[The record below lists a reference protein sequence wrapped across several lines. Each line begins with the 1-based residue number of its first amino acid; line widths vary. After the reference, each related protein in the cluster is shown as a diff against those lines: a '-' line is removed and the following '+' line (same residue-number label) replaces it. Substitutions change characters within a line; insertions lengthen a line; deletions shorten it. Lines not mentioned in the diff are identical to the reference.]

1 MEVRGEES
9 RGGTAVTMGYNRK
22 QYHWT
27 GEDTKSA
34 EDRALDTFAELM
46 MERIKAIDK
55 DWQKPWI
62 EKGSFMMPRNLSGRP
77 YNGINTFLLLLYS
90 AKQKFDMPVFVTHNQ
105 IAYDLNNKSKLKE
118 DKTEKPAVDL
128 NPAEGENPGFVHVLK
143 GEKAFP
149 VFLSI
154 PTVREKDTNKPITL
168 SEYNDMTKEEQERYY
183 VRSYTHVY
191 NVYNLQQT
199 NLKEAR
205 PELYAKIEAK
215 FKELDK
221 NGIVPMEEG
230 QMFKFAPLDKM
241 VAENKWICPVRF
253 EENKGAYYSPSKNE
267 IVFPPKKNFIDGES
281 FYGNLLHE
289 MTHSTGSKELFGRL
303 ENKTDDRKFDY
314 AREELVAEMSAAVV
328 AHQYG
333 FDKHIKDDSA
343 AYLKSWLG
351 SLKEDPS
358 FLKTTLDDV
367 KRASGFI
374 NGKIEEMRLDVRE
387 IETITV
393 DVNDDGIADMAISDA
408 LADKKQGEN
417 ERGQEEL
424 AAKEIPTR
432 HGRSM

>member
-1 MEVRGEES
+1 
-9 RGGTAVTMGYNRK
+9 MGYNRK

-387 IETITV
+387 TMSMTTALQTWPSQMPLLTRSRARMREDRKNWLPRKYLPV
-393 DVNDDGIADMAISDA
+393 MDVQCDC
-408 LADKKQGEN
+408 
-417 ERGQEEL
+417 RF
-424 AAKEIPTR
+424 
-432 HGRSM
+432 

>member
-1 MEVRGEES
+1 
-9 RGGTAVTMGYNRK
+9 MGYNRK

-27 GEDTKSA
+27 GEDGKSA
-34 EDRALDTFAELM
+34 EDRALDTFTELM

-62 EKGSFMMPRNLSGRP
+62 EKGSFVMPRNLSGRP

-90 AKQKFDMPVFVTHNQ
+90 AKRKFDMPVFVTHNQ

-128 NPAEGENPGFVHVLK
+128 KPAEGENPSFVHVLK

-154 PTVREKDTNKPITL
+154 PMIKDQETNKPITL
-168 SEYNDMTKEEQERYY
+168 SEYNNMTREEQDKYY

-221 NGIVPMEEG
+221 SGIVPMEEG

-241 VAENKWICPVRF
+241 VDENKWICPVRF

-303 ENKTDDRKFDY
+303 ENKTDDKKFDY

-374 NGKIEEMRLDVRE
+374 SGKIEEMRLDVRE
-387 IETITV
+387 IQTVSV
-393 DVNDDGIADMAISDA
+393 DVNGDGITDLAISDA
-408 LADKKQGEN
+408 IADKKQGED
-417 ERGQEEL
+417 ERDSREEI
-424 AAKEIPTR
+424 AAKDMPMYR
-432 HGRSM
+432 GRS

>member
-1 MEVRGEES
+1 
-9 RGGTAVTMGYNRK
+9 MGYNRK

-128 NPAEGENPGFVHVLK
+128 NPVEGENPGFVHVLK

-374 NGKIEEMRLDVRE
+374 NSKIEEMRLDVRE
-387 IETITV
+387 IQTVSV
-393 DVNDDGIADMAISDA
+393 DVNGDGITDISISDA

-417 ERGQEEL
+417 EREPLEER
-424 AAKEIPTR
+424 AAKDIPMR

>member
-154 PTVREKDTNKPITL
+154 PTVREKDTNKPISL

-387 IETITV
+387 IETISV

>member
-1 MEVRGEES
+1 
-9 RGGTAVTMGYNRK
+9 MGYNRK

-105 IAYDLNNKSKLKE
+105 IAYDLNNKSKLDGKG
-118 DKTEKPAVDL
+118 DKPAVDL
-128 NPAEGENPGFVHVLK
+128 NPTEGENPGFVHILK

-154 PTVREKDTNKPITL
+154 PTIKEKNTNKPISL

-215 FKELDK
+215 FKELDSHV
-221 NGIVPMEEG
+221 IVPMEEG
-230 QMFKFAPLDKM
+230 QMFTFDPLDKM
-241 VAENKWICPVRF
+241 IAENKWICPVRL
-253 EENKGAYYSPSKNE
+253 EENQGAYYSPSKNE

-343 AYLKSWLG
+343 AYH
-351 SLKEDPS
+351 P
-358 FLKTTLDDV
+358 
-367 KRASGFI
+367 
-374 NGKIEEMRLDVRE
+374 
-387 IETITV
+387 
-393 DVNDDGIADMAISDA
+393 
-408 LADKKQGEN
+408 
-417 ERGQEEL
+417 
-424 AAKEIPTR
+424 
-432 HGRSM
+432 

>member
-1 MEVRGEES
+1 
-9 RGGTAVTMGYNRK
+9 MGYNRK

-62 EKGSFMMPRNLSGRP
+62 EKGNFVMPRNLSGRA
-77 YNGINTFLLLLYS
+77 YNGINTFLLLLFS
-90 AKQKFDMPVFVTHNQ
+90 AKRKFDMPVFVTHNQ

-149 VFLSI
+149 VFLTI
-154 PTVREKDTNKPITL
+154 PMIKDKETNKPITL
-168 SEYNDMTKEEQERYY
+168 SEYNDMTKEEQDKYY

-221 NGIVPMEEG
+221 SGIVPMEEG
-230 QMFKFAPLDKM
+230 QMFKFDPLDRM

-303 ENKTDDRKFDY
+303 ENKTDDKKFDY

-374 NGKIEEMRLDVRE
+374 SGKIEEMRLDVRE
-387 IETITV
+387 IQTVSV
-393 DVNDDGIADMAISDA
+393 DVNGDGITDLAISDA
-408 LADKKQGEN
+408 IADKKQGED
-417 ERGQEEL
+417 ERDSRDEI
-424 AAKEIPTR
+424 AAKDMPMYR
-432 HGRSM
+432 GRS

>member
-367 KRASGFI
+367 KRASSFI

-387 IETITV
+387 IETISV
-393 DVNDDGIADMAISDA
+393 DVNDDGIADLAITDA

-424 AAKEIPTR
+424 AAKEIPNR

>member
-1 MEVRGEES
+1 VEVRGEES

>member
-1 MEVRGEES
+1 MEDRGEES

-367 KRASGFI
+367 KRASSFI

-387 IETITV
+387 IETISV
-393 DVNDDGIADMAISDA
+393 DVNDDGIADLAITDA

-424 AAKEIPTR
+424 AAKEIPNR